1 MWKSKGKR
9 KRKFKGMLNE
19 RRMKELLKGGSSSFS
34 FDIERWIIRELK
46 ESMKIARFVP
56 RNH

>member
-1 MWKSKGKR
+1 
-9 KRKFKGMLNE
+9 
-19 RRMKELLKGGSSSFS
+19 MKELPKGGSSFS